1 MVNYS
6 VLKDNEKYWGRLT
19 RLHTLVMDLD
29 VREQELLQ
37 VLHSLKPSAIKIW
50 AIILEDEDSAMIKEG
65 L

>member
-1 MVNYS
+1 
-6 VLKDNEKYWGRLT
+6 
-19 RLHTLVMDLD
+19 MDLD

-37 VLHSLKPSAIKIW
+37 ILHSLKPSAIKIW